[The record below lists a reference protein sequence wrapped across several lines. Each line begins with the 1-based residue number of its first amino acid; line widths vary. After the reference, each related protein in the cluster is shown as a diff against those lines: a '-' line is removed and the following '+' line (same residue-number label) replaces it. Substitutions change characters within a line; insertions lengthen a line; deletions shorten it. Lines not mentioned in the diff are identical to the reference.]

1 MTCQTEHGINKFH
14 LRFVAVKRKQEVQSG
29 QTLLG
34 ILVLLSC
41 GVCETRNVQNGNC
54 FGLFG
59 TRALRALWILDFV
72 DIGFSH
78 IISGLVE
85 ERARESSLQTSIGG
99 RGADGF
105 SDAISGRNIFRTRR
119 MRNSHR
125 GTGSQVCCTPKRV
138 KVKAEMKYCGERGT
152 VSVP

>member
-1 MTCQTEHGINKFH
+1 MKKSCEFFQLKEVGSIQEEKSCQTEHAINKFH

-72 DIGFSH
+72 VIGFSH
-78 IISGLVE
+78 KGKLRI
-85 ERARESSLQTSIGG
+85 
-99 RGADGF
+99 D
-105 SDAISGRNIFRTRR
+105 
-119 MRNSHR
+119 
-125 GTGSQVCCTPKRV
+125 
-138 KVKAEMKYCGERGT
+138 
-152 VSVP
+152 